1 MRYYNGRSQ
10 IQGVPKTFTYQF
22 GFDNCHGS
30 LIVMLLSLKVRF
42 YDQLSNSD
50 VNNHRTDAFRRF

>member
-1 MRYYNGRSQ
+1 MRYYKGRSQ

-22 GFDNCHGS
+22 VFDNCHSS
-30 LIVMLLSLKVRF
+30 LIVMLLCLKVRF

-50 VNNHRTDAFRRF
+50 VNNRKTDAFRRS

>member
-1 MRYYNGRSQ
+1 MRYYKGRSQ

-22 GFDNCHGS
+22 VFDNCHSS
-30 LIVMLLSLKVRF
+30 LIAMLLSLKVRF

-50 VNNHRTDAFRRF
+50 VNNHRTDAFRRL